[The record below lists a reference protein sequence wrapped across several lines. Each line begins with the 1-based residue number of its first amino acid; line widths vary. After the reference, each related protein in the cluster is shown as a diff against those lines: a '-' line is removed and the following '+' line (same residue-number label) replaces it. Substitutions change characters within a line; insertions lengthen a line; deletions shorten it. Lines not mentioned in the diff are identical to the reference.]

1 MWQTGNSAGRCGC
14 WKNPQNISAVRA
26 FVSGDSLFS
35 RRGAF
40 FQIGGEEAFFR
51 QGVDVPLRDKL
62 RIGVFDCDD
71 ADAEVFRKAALR
83 GQFCAGRDLARQNV
97 LTDALIQVHI
107 KAFGADF

>member
-1 MWQTGNSAGRCGC
+1 MCPGT
-14 WKNPQNISAVRA
+14 
-26 FVSGDSLFS
+26 LFFL

-40 FQIGGEEAFFR
+40 FQIGGEKTFFR
-51 QGVDVPLRDKL
+51 QGIDVPLRDEL
-62 RIGVFDCDD
+62 GVGVFNRDD

-97 LTDALIQVHI
+97 LADALIQVHI

>member
-1 MWQTGNSAGRCGC
+1 MCPGT
-14 WKNPQNISAVRA
+14 
-26 FVSGDSLFS
+26 LFFL

-71 ADAEVFRKAALR
+71 ADAEIFRKAALR

>member
-1 MWQTGNSAGRCGC
+1 MCAGT
-14 WKNPQNISAVRA
+14 
-26 FVSGDSLFS
+26 LFFL